1 MLKPP
6 DGMAPS
12 RITLR
17 PHPVRNVPPQCS
29 RRFFCRKPDRSGLL
43 RELCGRERCVMFSFR
58 AGCLCL
64 WFTLAA
70 VAGASAQEGPYF
82 VTYTHY
88 LEEPGNFEIG
98 VANTT
103 GIPKNHNSAYNA
115 PWLELEYGIAGWWTT
130 ELYVEGVTTRR
141 DGNGF
146 TGWRWENRF
155 KPLRGEHRINP
166 VLYIEYEN
174 INEAS
179 RIQKEILGSG
189 AIDYEPIAELRQS
202 PARELEGKLILSS
215 VVHGWNVSENF
226 IFEKNLSA
234 DEGVEFGYAAGVS
247 RAVGAL
253 ASGSKCRLCAE
264 NFVVGV
270 EAYGGLGST
279 LAFARPEQRHYLAPV
294 VAWHV
299 ADRSTIRASVGVGL
313 TERSDRYLV
322 RVGWS
327 YELPIRG
334 GK

>member
-1 MLKPP
+1 M
-6 DGMAPS
+6 S
-12 RITLR
+12 
-17 PHPVRNVPPQCS
+17 
-29 RRFFCRKPDRSGLL
+29 
-43 RELCGRERCVMFSFR
+43 SFR
-58 AGCLCL
+58 VACLCL
-64 WFTLAA
+64 SFTFVG
-70 VAGASAQEGPYF
+70 VAGVSAQEGPYF

-88 LEEPGNFEIG
+88 LEEPGNLEIAL
-98 VANTT
+98 ANTS
-103 GIPKNHNSAYNA
+103 GVPKNNNSAYSA
-115 PWLELEYGIAGWWTT
+115 PWLELEYGVTGWWTT

-155 KPLRGEHRINP
+155 RPLRGEHRINP

-189 AIDYEPIAELRQS
+189 AIAYEPIAELRQS
-202 PARELEGKLILSS
+202 PAHELEGKLILSS

-234 DEGVEFGYAAGVS
+234 AEGVEFGYAAGVS
-247 RAVGAL
+247 RAIGAL
-253 ASGSKCRLCAE
+253 ASGTNCHLCAE

-279 LAFARPEQRHYLAPV
+279 LAFARVEQRHYVAPV

-299 ADRSTIRASVGVGL
+299 TDRSTIRASVGVGL
-313 TERSDRYLV
+313 TESSDHYLV